1 MTYDLINMNYNCQ
14 EKIEKIKT
22 DKKLSILFIM
32 LFFLLNPQIINKIL
46 YKTILL
52 FEILLMLFLYL
63 IYHEMI
69 KKYILI
75 SR

>member
-1 MTYDLINMNYNCQ
+1 MNYNCQ

-52 FEILLMLFLYL
+52 FEILLILFLYL

>member
-1 MTYDLINMNYNCQ
+1 MNYNCQ
-14 EKIEKIKT
+14 EKIEKIKN

-52 FEILLMLFLYL
+52 FEILLILFLYL

>member
-52 FEILLMLFLYL
+52 FEILLILFLYL

>member
-14 EKIEKIKT
+14 EKIEKIKN

-52 FEILLMLFLYL
+52 FEILLILFLYL